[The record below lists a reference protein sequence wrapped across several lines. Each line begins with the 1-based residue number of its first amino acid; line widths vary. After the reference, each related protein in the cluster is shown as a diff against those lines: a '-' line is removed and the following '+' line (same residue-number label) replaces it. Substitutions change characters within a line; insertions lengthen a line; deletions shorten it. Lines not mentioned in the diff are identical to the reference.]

1 MSRTAQPA
9 SEGLVHSAGMF
20 RLFGF
25 DVRVRTGFVLFLAL
39 IAFIYPDGYGV
50 WLAGSIAVFTLIHEL
65 GHAVAARSAG
75 AHASISLDFMAGY
88 TSFSARTPIGHARHA
103 LISVAGPATQIAAS
117 SVVLLAMGVNPLS
130 IDSVRD
136 AGNMEQAV
144 WWAGPMIG
152 LINLI
157 PVLPLDGGHL
167 AQTGVEAALRRPAQR
182 EMAIASVVITV
193 GTAVALAVAGYTGF
207 VIFVAFLL
215 IGQLQILQA
224 TSRRPA
230 ARTGAGWT
238 DDGFMQG
245 GAPSPWQR
253 AHQLIGRGDAAAAAQ
268 AIVDDLAT
276 DAHDSSESPRW
287 QPPYDAP
294 IDTLAAIAHAL
305 PHPLP
310 DGNAW
315 STRVLCEVLIATG
328 RAREGG
334 ELAASGFGRHRTPM
348 LALMVARAAAR
359 MGDQANAMQ
368 WVRAAIDATDHRPPY
383 ERSLVAQVLDAAPEL
398 QPLRSEPAY
407 QASRATLG

>member
-1 MSRTAQPA
+1 
-9 SEGLVHSAGMF
+9 MF

-39 IAFIYPDGYGV
+39 IAFIYPDGYGI
-50 WLAGSIAVFTLIHEL
+50 WLAGAIAVFTLVHEL

-75 AHASISLDFMAGY
+75 ANASISLDFMAGY
-88 TSFSARTPIGHARHA
+88 TSFSTRTPIGHARHA

-117 SVVLLAMGVNPLS
+117 TAVLLGMGVNPVS

-136 AGNMEQAV
+136 AGNAGQAV

-167 AQTGVEAALRRPAQR
+167 AQTGIEAVLRRPAQR
-182 EMAIASVVITV
+182 EMAVASVAITV
-193 GTAVALAVAGYTGF
+193 ATAVALAVLGHTGF

-224 TSRRPA
+224 TSRRTTARSGA
-230 ARTGAGWT
+230 AWN

-245 GAPSPWQR
+245 GAPSPWQQ
-253 AHQLIGRGDAAAAAQ
+253 AHQLIARGQGAAAAQ
-268 AIVDDLAT
+268 AIVDDLAA

-294 IDTLAAIAHAL
+294 IEALAAIAQVL

-328 RAREGG
+328 RSREGG
-334 ELAASGFGRHRTPM
+334 ELAAAGFHRHRTPM
-348 LALMVARAAAR
+348 LALMVARAAAQ

-368 WVRAAIDATDHRPPY
+368 WVRAAIDATGHRPPY
-383 ERSLVAQVLDAAPEL
+383 ERALVAKVLDAAPEL
-398 QPLRSEPAY
+398 QALRAEPTY
-407 QASRATLG
+407 QASRANLG

>member
-1 MSRTAQPA
+1 
-9 SEGLVHSAGMF
+9 MF

-50 WLAGSIAVFTLIHEL
+50 WLAGAIAVFTLIHEL

-75 AHASISLDFMAGY
+75 ANASISLDFMAGY
-88 TSFSARTPIGHARHA
+88 TSFSTRSPIGHARHA

-117 SVVLLAMGVNPLS
+117 TAVLLGMGVNPLS

-136 AGNMEQAV
+136 AGNLEQAV

-167 AQTGVEAALRRPAQR
+167 AQTGIEAVLRRPAQR
-182 EMAIASVVITV
+182 EMAIASVAITV
-193 GTAVALAVAGYTGF
+193 GTAVTLAVLGYTGF

-230 ARTGAGWT
+230 ARSGPWN
-238 DDGFMQG
+238 DDAFMQG
-245 GAPSPWQR
+245 GSPSPWQQ
-253 AHQLIGRGDAAAAAQ
+253 AHQLIARGQGAAAAQ
-268 AIVDDLAT
+268 AIIDDLVA

-294 IDTLAAIAHAL
+294 IEALAAIASAV
-305 PHPLP
+305 PYPLP

-315 STRVLCEVLIATG
+315 STRVLSEVLIATG

-334 ELAASGFGRHRTPM
+334 ELAAAGFGRHRTPM

-368 WVRAAIDATDHRPPY
+368 WIRAAIDATDHRPAY
-383 ERSLVAQVLDAAPEL
+383 ERTLVAKVLDDAPEL
-398 QPLRSEPAY
+398 QTLRSEPAY
-407 QASRATLG
+407 QASRATLP